1 MSTTRLAPQPKRRMT
16 RKTRRLWLVL
26 SCLACFAVAT
36 MLVLNAFSSSIVF
49 FMAPS
54 QMLKTPPVPDRTIR
68 LGGMVV
74 AGSLHRTV
82 DGRVPVNLFQITDG
96 QAAVDVRFEGILPD
110 LFREGQSVVALGTYR
125 RGQAFMASEVLA
137 KHDETY
143 MPKEVAEALQ
153 KSGQWDPRFGKPPSS
168 ASWNSMIRGDGTTH
182 APGERAGSSKTDT
195 MPTAPVQAQTPDVQ
209 VGKRTEP

>member
-1 MSTTRLAPQPKRRMT
+1 MSTTSFTSRPKRRMT

-36 MLVLNAFSSSIVF
+36 LLVLNAFSSSIVF

-54 QMLKTPPVPDRTIR
+54 QMLKTPPAPDRTIR

-125 RGQAFMASEVLA
+125 KGQAFMASEVLA

-168 ASWNSMIRGDGTTH
+168 ASWNSMIRGDGKAHT
-182 APGERAGSSKTDT
+182 AGEQANAEQKET
-195 MPTAPVQAQTPDVQ
+195 MQTGPVQ
-209 VGKRTEP
+209 VGNPSEQTGMRTKP